1 MRIQPP
7 PQEHHPVVVVGAGP
21 GGCATAL
28 ALVRRGIR
36 VTLLEKARFPRDKV
50 CGDVLL
56 PAAIESLEA
65 LGLPIREL
73 EARVHPNTG
82 CRYRLLGSAE
92 VSATYRDHHG
102 RARASWTMPRHQFDA
117 WLASHTRLA
126 GARLLEE
133 ETVTEVVPGNGS
145 GPCCLTV
152 RQRDGTVRGVSADFV
167 VGADGASSAVARDLG
182 CLRHP
187 PEHTCVALRTYA
199 HGVRLPDPF
208 LEIFTAPHLLPGCA
222 WILPV
227 GPETVNVGLGVLKST
242 AQRLGSNP
250 AALFRQALESMPT
263 LRQRMEGARWEPWR
277 GWHLPGAT
285 EQRVCGKG
293 RVLLVG
299 DAGAMVDPFTGH
311 GIHHALQAG
320 RLAGSILADHLS
332 GSMSGDPATRYA
344 NEVAALLGREII
356 PGSQLQ
362 RLHARPGLVRL
373 ALPLARIHPGLR
385 SLMMA
390 LVGHSA
396 ERHELLSP
404 RNLIASCLQLSEK
417 RVLV

>member
-1 MRIQPP
+1 M
-7 PQEHHPVVVVGAGP
+7 VVGAGP

-36 VTLLEKARFPRDKV
+36 VTVLEKARFPRDKV

-56 PAAIESLEA
+56 PAAVETLEA
-65 LGLPIREL
+65 LGLPIAEL
-73 EARVHPNTG
+73 RARVHPNTG
-82 CRYRLLGSAE
+82 CRYRLQGSVE
-92 VSATYRDHHG
+92 LSATYRDHQG
-102 RARASWTMPRHQFDA
+102 RPRASWTMPRHQFDA
-117 WLASHTRLA
+117 WLASQTRLA

-145 GPCCLTV
+145 GPCRLTV
-152 RQRDGTVRGVSADFV
+152 RQRDGTVRGVSADYV

-182 CLRHP
+182 CLQHP

-227 GPETVNVGLGVLKST
+227 GPDTVNVGLGVLKST

-250 AALFRQALESMPT
+250 AALFRQALESMPA
-263 LRQRMEGARWEPWR
+263 LRQRMEGAQWGPWR

-285 EQRVCGKG
+285 EQRIHGKG

-311 GIHHALQAG
+311 GIHHALKAG
-320 RLAGSILADHLS
+320 RLAGTILADHFTGSKS
-332 GSMSGDPATRYA
+332 GPDPATRYA
-344 NEVAALLGREII
+344 NEVAELLGREII
-356 PGSQLQ
+356 PGARLQ

-373 ALPLARIHPGLR
+373 AIPLARIHPGLR

-390 LVGHSA
+390 LVGHA
-396 ERHELLSP
+396 GDRRDLLSP
-404 RNLIASCLQLSEK
+404 RNLIASFLQVSGE
-417 RVLV
+417 RDTA